1 MTYEEILS
9 VVNETSVSQ
18 DLQTIAHKVIQ
29 NERITPQECL
39 TLFTEAELGFVGILA
54 DFVRFRTNENIVFFN
69 KNLHI
74 EPTNIC
80 IHNCT
85 FCSYSKKKGDPLCWE
100 MSIDEMLEVISKIP
114 EKSITEVH
122 IVGGVHPDRGINFYC
137 DLLKAIKQIRPS
149 IQIKAF
155 TAVEIDFMAKKSGFF
170 ISEILQKLQEAGL
183 QTMPGGGA
191 EIFDETLRA
200 KICPSKTSSERWLK
214 IHETAHKIGIPTN
227 ATMLYGHIEQFEHR
241 VDHLTRLRDL
251 QDKTNGFQAFIPLKY
266 KKENNYLGIEHE
278 LPWSEDL
285 RNFAISRVYLD
296 NFKNIKAYWPMLG
309 KELSQMTLEFGVN
322 DFDGTINDSTK
333 IYSMAGA
340 DEANP
345 NLTEEQMIT
354 LISKVGR
361 TATERDSLYNI
372 ITTH

>member
-1 MTYEEILS
+1 
-9 VVNETSVSQ
+9 
-18 DLQTIAHKVIQ
+18 
-29 NERITPQECL
+29 
-39 TLFTEAELGFVGILA
+39 
-54 DFVRFRTNENIVFFN
+54 
-69 KNLHI
+69 
-74 EPTNIC
+74 
-80 IHNCT
+80 
-85 FCSYSKKKGDPLCWE
+85 
-100 MSIDEMLEVISKIP
+100 MLEVISKIP
-114 EKSITEVH
+114 ENSITEVH